1 LIDKPI
7 FVLLSCIR
15 PCRFYWIVRAF
26 ARVIALAAGTLAA
39 IATDR
44 RYVLASSWRRAA
56 HFDTPEG
63 LVGTN
68 VVSAN
73 VPN

>member
-1 LIDKPI
+1 LPRSRQID
-7 FVLLSCIR
+7 
-15 PCRFYWIVRAF
+15 
-26 ARVIALAAGTLAA
+26 G
-39 IATDR
+39 
-44 RYVLASSWRRAA
+44 YVLASSWRRAA